1 MDLGQEGKREVTDE
15 NVVEDKEYEDL
26 LSNKS
31 NIEDLSN
38 VELNANCLA
47 IELNKIP
54 EKMGNSGPFT
64 MPCGLDNSTVKQAL
78 VDLGASINMMPYS
91 LFKKLAQKELT
102 PTRMSIRLVDHTYRY
117 PKGIAEDMMVRVG
130 KFIFPADFMILDMDE
145 DVKVGDES
153 MVFDLS
159 KSMKHPKECE
169 DELYFVEGIENSD
182 KDEVFDYLGYAWGI
196 HLYGVSTYSRMLKTP
211 AKAESVLN
219 TIRLYEFSH
228 IILSQNDTF
237 KLKPAIKDPPVLE
250 LKDLPSHLE
259 YDFLAEDSKLLVI
272 IDKDLSSIEKEKL
285 LGVLKEHKRT
295 IAWKISDIK
304 RINPS
309 YCTNKI
315 LMEEDYKPVV
325 QHQRMV
331 NPNIKEVVKKE
342 VVKLLDAGLIYPI
355 SDSPWKDAF
364 WALKLPD
371 YISKMHDG
379 HISRHDRVFYGG
391 ADQVI
396 RRCVF
401 GEVAKK
407 ILTECHQGS
416 IGGHHGPNYMAKK
429 VFDSGFFWPSIYKDA
444 HTLVK
449 SCDACQR
456 QGTISFKNEIPQQM
470 IQVCEIF
477 DVWGINFMG
486 PFPPSKSNKYILVVV
501 DYVSKWVEAKA
512 LSTNDARVVV
522 KFIKQLFSRFDT
534 PNALIS
540 DRGTQFC
547 NKVLENALLK
557 YGVTHRFATPY
568 HPQTSGQVEVTNRGI
583 KRILERTNGK
593 NQKEWAEKLDDA
605 LWAFRTAYKT
615 PIGSTPY
622 HLVYGKAFH
631 LPIEL
636 DHKAFWAL
644 QEANFDL
651 TKSGDF

>member
-1 MDLGQEGKREVTDE
+1 MFKQLHVNIPFSEALAQMPKYA
-15 NVVEDKEYEDL
+15 KFLKDL

-31 NIEDLSN
+31 KIEELSN

-54 EKMGNSGPFT
+54 EKMGDSGPFT

-91 LFKKLAQKELT
+91 LFKKLARKELT

-130 KFIFPADFMILDMDE
+130 KFIFPANFMILDMDE

-159 KSMKHPKECE
+159 KSMKHPKECD
-169 DELYFVEGIENSD
+169 DELYFVKDYGTFLLRYGGGDDTFESYRFELENKELEFIED
-182 KDEVFDYLGYAWGI
+182 LLIMDAPLITQIEK
-196 HLYGVSTYSRMLKTP
+196 
-211 AKAESVLN
+211 
-219 TIRLYEFSH
+219 
-228 IILSQNDTF
+228 LSQNDTF
-237 KLKPAIKDPPVLE
+237 KLKPAIKDPPALE

-259 YDFLAEDSKLLVI
+259 YDFLAKDSKLLVI

-309 YCTNKI
+309 YCTHKI

-325 QHQRMV
+325 QHQRRV

-342 VVKLLDAGLIYPI
+342 VVKLLDAG
-355 SDSPWKDAF
+355 
-364 WALKLPD
+364 
-371 YISKMHDG
+371 
-379 HISRHDRVFYGG
+379 

-401 GEVAKK
+401 REVAKN

-416 IGGHHGPNYMAKK
+416 IGGHPGPNYMAKK

-449 SCDACQR
+449 SCDTCQR
-456 QGTISFKNEIPQQM
+456 QGTISFKNEMPQQM

-512 LSTNDARVVV
+512 LSTNNARVVV

-540 DRGTQFC
+540 DRGTLFC

-557 YGVTHRFATPY
+557 YRVTHRFATPY

-593 NQKEWAEKLDDA
+593 NKKEWAEKLDDA

-615 PIGSTPY
+615 LIGSTPY
-622 HLVYGKAFH
+622 RLVYGKAFH

-651 TKSGDF
+651 TKADDF